1 MMKVNLEKI
10 ENNTAYLDIE
20 VDAEQ
25 FDEAMQES
33 YKKNAKRFSVPG
45 FRKGKAPRTLVER
58 YYGPEVLYED
68 AVEFIL
74 PKAYQKGVEEYNIE
88 PVDQP
93 KFDIEEIELGKPLL
107 AKAQV
112 VVKPEVKLS
121 EYKGLEVEKLV
132 HNVTNEDIER
142 ELKAL
147 QERNARLVAIEDRA
161 AENKDIA
168 IIDFEGKLDGEPFE
182 GGKAENYP
190 LELGS
195 GSFIP
200 GFEEQ
205 VIGMS
210 LGETKDIEVTF
221 PEEYHEEKLAG
232 KPVIFT
238 VTLKELKKKEYLPL
252 DDDFAKDVSEYETLE
267 ELKQSIRETLE
278 KKAKDLSEASLKGS
292 IIRKLRENTEI
303 DIPEVM
309 IEGEAQRLIMDFA
322 INLQMRG
329 LNLKSYMDAVKL
341 TPDDLKAQFR
351 QTAVEN
357 IESSLIL
364 EQVAKEENIDVD
376 EKELEEKLQEYAK
389 LGNKTLEEYKK
400 ELKPEEIAG
409 IKDAILTDKIFDLLI
424 ENAKVTER
432 KAENVQ
438 ETDNDQEIK

>member
-1 MMKVNLEKI
+1 MKVNLEKI

>member
-1 MMKVNLEKI
+1 MKVNLEKI

-309 IEGEAQRLIMDFA
+309 IEGETQRLIMDFA

>member
-309 IEGEAQRLIMDFA
+309 IEGETQRLIMDFA